1 MGRDCIR
8 EDSLKL
14 FAYIDG
20 SSLGNPGEA
29 GYGVIIKDETDQV
42 LKGRGQYIGK
52 ATNNVAEYQGLLGC
66 LELMEAYTISH
77 LVVFSDSQL
86 LVRQIHGTYR
96 VKQPHLQVLHKKV
109 LDTIRSADYHFEIR
123 HIPRQ
128 RNEEAD
134 RLARQS
140 VMIRSTINT

>member
-1 MGRDCIR
+1 MR
-8 EDSLKL
+8 L

-29 GYGVIIKDETDQV
+29 GYGVV
-42 LKGRGQYIGK
+42 LKNEADKVLREKGQYIGK

-66 LELMEAYTISH
+66 LDLVKEYKVTS

-86 LVRQIHGTYR
+86 MVRQINGIYR
-96 VKQPHLQVLHKKV
+96 VKQPHLQVIYSKV
-109 LDTIRSADYHFEIR
+109 LEKIHAEDYSFDIQ

-128 RNEEAD
+128 KNKEAD
-134 RLARQS
+134 RLARQAIN
-140 VMIRSTINT
+140 IRSTIDKYGDNP